1 MRQFHFLDAT
11 DRAQLFHKEPVEL
24 HRDDS
29 LDLLAHGLGA
39 TLYIPATRDELAADV
54 LRMAARG
61 ATSCV
66 LCLEDAIPDGAV
78 EYAVNHLA
86 EQLTTLYTP
95 EGRTDLPLIFVR
107 VRSADQPARLLGL
120 MGESAAVIDGFVL
133 PKFSSAGGQE
143 YVDAVVDCE
152 RALGRRLTMMPV
164 IETPEVM
171 YHESRIDELLGIRDL
186 LAAHAE
192 RVLAV
197 RIGATDMASVFAL
210 RRPRD
215 LTIYDVRLIASAVTD
230 VVNVLGRPG
239 GHAVTGP
246 VWEYFTAP
254 DRIFKPQLRES
265 PFARKDDRDLRARL
279 LAHNLDGLIREV
291 LLDRANGLIGKTV
304 IHPSHVPV
312 VHALAVVTHEEHDD
326 ALGVLSAKEGG
337 GGVTRSS
344 YRNKMNEANP
354 HLAWARQLMLR
365 ADVFGVAA
373 PEATFV
379 DLLAAATDEDRA

>member
-1 MRQFHFLDAT
+1 MRQFHFLDAA
-11 DRAQLFHKEPVEL
+11 DRAQLFYIEPSEI
-24 HRDDS
+24 HRDAP

-39 TLYIPATRDELAADV
+39 TLYIPATRDDLAADV
-54 LRMAARG
+54 LRVAG
-61 ATSCV
+61 QGVGSCV

-78 EYAVNHLA
+78 EYAVTHLA
-86 EQLTTLYTP
+86 QQLATLYRP
-95 EGRTDLPLIFVR
+95 EGRPDLPLVFVR
-107 VRSADQPARLLGL
+107 VRSADQPARLAAL
-120 MGESAAVIDGFVL
+120 MGEAAAVVDGYVL
-133 PKFSSAGGQE
+133 PKFSTERGAE
-143 YVDAVVDCE
+143 YLDAVVDSE
-152 RALGRRLTMMPV
+152 RVVGRRLSMMPV

-171 YHESRIDELLGIRDL
+171 YHESRIEELLGIRAL
-186 LAAHAE
+186 LAKHAG
-192 RVLAV
+192 RVLAI

-215 LTIYDVRLIASAVTD
+215 LTIYDVRLVASAVTD

-265 PFARKDDRDLRARL
+265 VFASREDRELRARL
-279 LAHNLDGLIREV
+279 IARNLDGLIREV
-291 LLDRANGLIGKTV
+291 LLDRANGLVGKTV

-312 VHALAVVTHEEHDD
+312 VHALAVVSHEEYDD
-326 ALGVLSAKEGG
+326 ALGVLSAKADG
-337 GGVTRSS
+337 GGVARSS

-365 ADVFGVAA
+365 AKVFGVAA
-373 PEATFV
+373 PDVTFV
-379 DLLAAATDEDRA
+379 DLLAAATEETVI

>member
-1 MRQFHFLDAT
+1 
-11 DRAQLFHKEPVEL
+11 V
-24 HRDDS
+24 S
-29 LDLLAHGLGA
+29 VV
-39 TLYIPATRDELAADV
+39 I
-54 LRMAARG
+54 
-61 ATSCV
+61 
-66 LCLEDAIPDGAV
+66 CLEDAIPDGAV

-86 EQLTTLYTP
+86 EQLATLYTP
-95 EGRTDLPLIFVR
+95 EGRSDLPLIFVR
-107 VRSADQPARLLGL
+107 VRSSDQPARLLGL
-120 MGESAAVIDGFVL
+120 MGESAAIIDGFVL
-133 PKFSSAGGQE
+133 PKFSVREGQE

-152 RALGRRLTMMPV
+152 RTLGRRLMMMPV

-171 YHESRIDELLGIRDL
+171 YHESRIEELLGIRDL

-265 PFARKDDRDLRARL
+265 PFARKEDRDLRARL

-312 VHALAVVTHEEHDD
+312 VHALAVVTHEEYDD

-337 GGVTRSS
+337 GGVARSS

-365 ADVFGVAA
+365 GDVFGVAA
-373 PEATFV
+373 PDVTFV
-379 DLLAAATDEDRA
+379 DLLAAATDEDR

>member
-1 MRQFHFLDAT
+1 MRHFHFLDPT
-11 DRAQLFHKEPVEL
+11 DRAQLFFKEPIDL
-24 HRDDS
+24 GRDDP

-39 TLYIPATRDELAADV
+39 TLYIPATREKLAADV
-54 LRMAARG
+54 VRVAEQG
-61 ATSCV
+61 STSCV
-66 LCLEDAIPDGAV
+66 ICLEDAIPDSAV
-78 EYAVNHLA
+78 EYAVNHVA
-86 EQLTTLYTP
+86 EELTALYA
-95 EGRTDLPLIFVR
+95 EGRTDLPLLFVR
-107 VRSADQPARLLGL
+107 VRSSDQPARLVRLLG
-120 MGESAAVIDGFVL
+120 EAAAIIDGFVL
-133 PKFSSAGGQE
+133 PKFSSAGGAE
-143 YVDAVVDCE
+143 YLDAVAHCE
-152 RALGRRLTMMPV
+152 RTVGRRLMMMPV

-171 YHESRIDELLGIRDL
+171 YHESRIEELLGIQEVLSKHPD
-186 LAAHAE
+186 

-265 PFARKDDRDLRARL
+265 PFARSEDRELRARL
-279 LAHNLDGLIREV
+279 LARNLDGLIREV

-304 IHPSHVPV
+304 IHPTHVPV
-312 VHALAVVTHEEHDD
+312 VHALAVVSHEEYDD
-326 ALGVLSAKEGG
+326 ALGVVSAKQGG

-354 HLAWARQLMLR
+354 HLAWAQQLMFR
-365 ADVFGVAA
+365 ADAFGVAQ
-373 PEATFV
+373 PDVSFV
-379 DLLAAATDEDRA
+379 DLLAAATEEDRG